1 MTVSHSNPTLSFK
14 SYSAQTE
21 AHAHPFF
28 QIVLPCCGVLE
39 LEIAG
44 RGGRIDAGR
53 AAVIGAGEVHAF
65 SAHPTTNRFLVLD
78 VEAST
83 VASRS
88 SRDLLE
94 KLAER
99 QYVTQLPGVH
109 HLVAYAE
116 GTAGLGW
123 YAEAN
128 TRHGGLWL
136 DLLLEALSQESGH
149 ARARSSTALTRA
161 TAFLNRSYQR
171 RVRMTDLTR
180 AAGLGAS
187 RLYELFQLHLGTTP
201 RNYLADVRL
210 RQALDLLAHSNLS
223 ITEIALR
230 TGHADQSTLT
240 RQLRRKH
247 GTTPAAYRRA
257 LLQPAAQGGESAQ
270 NIGDCVKKK

>member
-1 MTVSHSNPTLSFK
+1 MPNSSPTLSFK
-14 SYSAQTE
+14 SYSALTE
-21 AHAHPFF
+21 AHSHPFF
-28 QIVLPCCGVLE
+28 QIVLPCRGVLD

-44 RGGRIDAGR
+44 RGGWIDTGR

-65 SAHPTTNRFLVLD
+65 SARPETNRFLVLD

-99 QYVTQLPGVH
+99 RYVTQLPGVH

-116 GTAGLGW
+116 GTAELGW
-123 YAEAN
+123 CAEAN

-136 DLLLEALSQESGH
+136 DLLLEALSQESG
-149 ARARSSTALTRA
+149 RACTRSSATLTRA
-161 TAFLNRSYQR
+161 TAFLDRSYHR
-171 RVRMTDLTR
+171 RVRMADLTR
-180 AAGLGAS
+180 VAGLGAS

-201 RNYLADVRL
+201 RNYLADIRL
-210 RQALDLLAHSNLS
+210 RQALDLLANSNLS
-223 ITEIALR
+223 IAEIAVR

-240 RQLRRKH
+240 RQLRRRH
-247 GTTPAAYRRA
+247 DITPAAYRRA
-257 LLQPAAQGGESAQ
+257 LLHGTQGGESAQ
-270 NIGDCVKKK
+270 NIGDCAKRK